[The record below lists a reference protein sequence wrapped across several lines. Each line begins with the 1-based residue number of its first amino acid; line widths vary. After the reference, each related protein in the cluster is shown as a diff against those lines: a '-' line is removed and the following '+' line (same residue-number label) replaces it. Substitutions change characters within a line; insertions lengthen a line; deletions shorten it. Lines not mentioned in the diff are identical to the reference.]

1 MKNDSYNSTESRSG
15 FLAVCGISHKT
26 ATLAEREPFHISR
39 NELVPAIKQLRAM
52 PGVQE
57 AAIVATCNR
66 LEIYAYLD
74 EGMDTFILVRD
85 FFRTLRGVDATD
97 RRGLFHVRHG
107 STTARHLFRVISG
120 LDSLVT
126 GEYQI
131 QRQIKEAYSAA
142 CSAKGAG
149 KVLHRLFHNAF
160 RIGKSVRTRTGLG
173 EGRYSVSGVAV
184 QVIKE
189 SLKPD
194 DAVLVVGVNESARI
208 IAEALAAAGH
218 KKFFFANRTPYK
230 AEKMASR
237 FDGEGI
243 GLDEIPVHLPRC
255 KVLVSCT
262 GAPGYVVEAGTLQE
276 ALSSEEGGPALVID
290 MAVPRD
296 VEVEG
301 LSADRVRV
309 VDMEDLKIFLE
320 AQKNGRLTNVPAAE
334 SMIEDLVGTFQ
345 AWIESAFDPG
355 VTNLAKEYEKIRQRC
370 VEEMKGHFTATDQ
383 NGLEGF
389 SRKLMQSFLKVP
401 ARTVLENGRA
411 AGEER
416 CCRRKRMKAAEAARK
431 DCNA

>member
-1 MKNDSYNSTESRSG
+1 
-15 FLAVCGISHKT
+15 
-26 ATLAEREPFHISR
+26 
-39 NELVPAIKQLRAM
+39 
-52 PGVQE
+52 
-57 AAIVATCNR
+57 
-66 LEIYAYLD
+66 
-74 EGMDTFILVRD
+74 
-85 FFRTLRGVDATD
+85 
-97 RRGLFHVRHG
+97 
-107 STTARHLFRVISG
+107 
-120 LDSLVT
+120 
-126 GEYQI
+126 
-131 QRQIKEAYSAA
+131 
-142 CSAKGAG
+142 
-149 KVLHRLFHNAF
+149 
-160 RIGKSVRTRTGLG
+160 
-173 EGRYSVSGVAV
+173 
-184 QVIKE
+184 
-189 SLKPD
+189 
-194 DAVLVVGVNESARI
+194 
-208 IAEALAAAGH
+208 
-218 KKFFFANRTPYK
+218 
-230 AEKMASR
+230 
-237 FDGEGI
+237 
-243 GLDEIPVHLPRC
+243 
-255 KVLVSCT
+255 
-262 GAPGYVVEAGTLQE
+262 VVEAGTLQE